1 MTTYV
6 FLFLFNM
13 VTLPLVSANQKK
25 IFLFLNGLAIW
36 MVMGLRGIYVG
47 ADTISYVSTYCSI
60 GNTVIPHNF
69 INWFFPQ
76 NVRFENGY
84 LVLNKL
90 LYSINPNPR
99 FFLIIY
105 SLICVACLLFMINKL
120 KIDPIIG
127 IVTYESMFMPF
138 MMSGV
143 RQALA
148 ISFCMVAFV
157 FAVNRSLLKFLLF
170 TYFALSMHVT
180 AIVFLSVYLFK
191 YFKDNQK
198 MYVITFGI
206 FGILIYEFE
215 NIFSSLSATVTETD
229 TYSSFVQGNNT
240 LGWTNIIMSVA
251 VIFLILF
258 LNHQIGPNGVF
269 FKENSSLRHF
279 SVYMLL
285 FAAGFYLVSLKF
297 SQISRISLY
306 FLIGYYPILTNI
318 FQKKNINILFKS
330 MILIFLIAYFFVIQ
344 IFRPEWNGI
353 IPYVWM

>member
-1 MTTYV
+1 
-6 FLFLFNM
+6 
-13 VTLPLVSANQKK
+13 
-25 IFLFLNGLAIW
+25 

-105 SLICVACLLFMINKL
+105 SLICIACLLFMINKL

-206 FGILIYEFE
+206 FVILIYEFE
-215 NIFSSLSATVTETD
+215 NIFSSLSATITEAD

-285 FAAGFYLVSLKF
+285 FTAGFYVVSLKF

-306 FLIGYYPILTNI
+306 F
-318 FQKKNINILFKS
+318 
-330 MILIFLIAYFFVIQ
+330 
-344 IFRPEWNGI
+344 
-353 IPYVWM
+353 